1 MKVSWEAH
9 YSSVTVLQFSRDGG
23 LLLSGGND
31 AIIACWN
38 LLLLLDGG
46 PSPAPMWTTCAN
58 ALSVTGLQWG
68 PGGNR
73 IYSSC
78 MDRTTRVWEASNGA
92 LVHTVIAREPL
103 LCVACDCEE
112 NWLFMGGG
120 KGTIFAVGLGG
131 SAAIPSDALPELRG
145 HNGAVTSLQCS
156 YNDSFLISTGEDG
169 STRVWDTVSG
179 QCLRVVKLFSS
190 RGLCSQALLPHA
202 LHQNHALSTASAKEQ
217 PISPFRK
224 GAGVGEGP
232 CVVLC
237 GNESGLNKS
246 YLRREI
252 SLHVKLGKEGS
263 GGVAMH
269 TPTPYHDKEEKKES
283 TDLTQASV
291 SPDVSSEW
299 EDEVARLKQEI
310 DRWKRATNELLKR
323 IQK

>member
-23 LLLSGGND
+23 LLLSGGDD

-46 PSPAPMWTTCAN
+46 PSPTPMWTSCVH

-68 PGGNR
+68 LGGNR

-103 LCVACDCEE
+103 LCVTCDCEE
-112 NWLFMGGG
+112 NWIFLGGG
-120 KGTIFAVGLGG
+120 RGTIFAVGLGG
-131 SAAIPSDALPELRG
+131 GAPIPSDSLPELRG
-145 HNGAVTSLQCS
+145 HDGAVTSLQCS
-156 YNDSFLISTGEDG
+156 YNDSLLISAGEDG
-169 STRVWDTVSG
+169 SARVWDTVSG

-190 RGLCSQALLPHA
+190 RGPCSQALIPHA
-202 LHQNHALSTASAKEQ
+202 LYQSCTLSAIAAKEQ

-237 GNESGLNKS
+237 GNEGGLMRS

-252 SLHVKLGKEGS
+252 DLHVKLGKEMLL
-263 GGVAMH
+263 GVAM
-269 TPTPYHDKEEKKES
+269 PTPAPYHEEKKES
-283 TDLTQASV
+283 TDLSQASAL
-291 SPDVSSEW
+291 PDVNKEL
-299 EDEVARLKQEI
+299 EDEVSRLKQEI
-310 DRWKRATNELLKR
+310 ERWKRATNELLKR
-323 IQK
+323 R